1 MKWSEHVMI
10 TQVQVQQNISKIYK
24 IFFLSKKLEVTTVDT
39 LTGVYAF
46 VNQKGSKTHRTGVD
60 FLPTF
65 RGLNVK
71 CPILIII
78 ITLLHLLSVSVGVS
92 RARGASL
99 DFEQPQRRASQAGWH
114 PLDLPA
120 HAVHRGGGMGCSVCL
135 CQREAVA
142 LSQTNNQQSAT
153 VSLLLLSSSPSAF
166 TDDFHIAKYP
176 SLCTHQSLI
185 SRTQW
190 GAALRAAAVW
200 SLRSYLRG
208 RRRERSSTSRSPTV
222 LSQVKDLSMSAC

>member
-1 MKWSEHVMI
+1 MSHSDYNW
-10 TQVQVQQNISKIYK
+10 
-24 IFFLSKKLEVTTVDT
+24 
-39 LTGVYAF
+39 
-46 VNQKGSKTHRTGVD
+46 
-60 FLPTF
+60 
-65 RGLNVK
+65 
-71 CPILIII
+71 
-78 ITLLHLLSVSVGVS
+78 TLLHLLSVSVGVS

-99 DFEQPQRRASQAGWH
+99 DFEQPQRWASQAGWH

-120 HAVHRGGGMGCSVCL
+120 HAVHRGGGMGYSVCL

-153 VSLLLLSSSPSAF
+153 VSRLLLSSSPSAF

-185 SRTQW
+185 FRTQW

>member
-10 TQVQVQQNISKIYK
+10 TQVQVQQNIQN
-24 IFFLSKKLEVTTVDT
+24 IFPFKEIGSNHCWHINRCLCICESE
-39 LTGVYAF
+39 GVKNTQNRCWLF
-46 VNQKGSKTHRTGVD
+46 TNFQR
-60 FLPTF
+60 
-65 RGLNVK
+65 VK
-71 CPILIII
+71 CQMSHSDYNW
-78 ITLLHLLSVSVGVS
+78 TLLHLLSVSVGVS

-99 DFEQPQRRASQAGWH
+99 DFEQPQRWASQAGWH

>member
-1 MKWSEHVMI
+1 MREMKWSEHVMI
-10 TQVQVQQNISKIYK
+10 TQIGSAENVSK
-24 IFFLSKKLEVTTVDT
+24 IFFLFKKFEVTTVDT
-39 LTGVYAF
+39 LTGVF
-46 VNQKGSKTHRTGVD
+46 MHLWIRRGQKRASRQNRCWLFTD
-60 FLPTF
+60 FQ
-65 RGLNVK
+65 RVK
-71 CPILIII
+71 CQMSHSDYNW
-78 ITLLHLLSVSVGVS
+78 TLLHLLSVSVWVS

-166 TDDFHIAKYP
+166 TDDFHISKYP
-176 SLCTHQSLI
+176 SLCTHQSLC
-185 SRTQW
+185 
-190 GAALRAAAVW
+190 
-200 SLRSYLRG
+200 SYF
-208 RRRERSSTSRSPTV
+208 
-222 LSQVKDLSMSAC
+222 

>member
-1 MKWSEHVMI
+1 M
-10 TQVQVQQNISKIYK
+10 
-24 IFFLSKKLEVTTVDT
+24 F
-39 LTGVYAF
+39 YAF
-46 VNQKGSKTHRTGVD
+46 VTQKGSKTCIETEQELI
-60 FLPTF
+60 FYQLSMF
-65 RGLNVK
+65 GLTVK
-71 CPILIII
+71 CPILIYNW
-78 ITLLHLLSVSVGVS
+78 TLLHLLSVWVS

-185 SRTQW
+185 FRTQW

-222 LSQVKDLSMSAC
+222 LSQVKDQLNS